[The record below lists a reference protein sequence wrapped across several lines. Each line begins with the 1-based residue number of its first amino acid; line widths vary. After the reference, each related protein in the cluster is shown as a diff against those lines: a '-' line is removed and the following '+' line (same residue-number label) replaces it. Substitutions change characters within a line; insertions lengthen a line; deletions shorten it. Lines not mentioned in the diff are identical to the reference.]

1 VQYPE
6 RKIRTKCLFKNIQLL
21 QGLDIASTHLK
32 HGIRNY
38 QSCIVAEIKKLHQ
51 EKYKRLTIRT
61 SANQVESNWFLLI
74 FM

>member
-1 VQYPE
+1 M
-6 RKIRTKCLFKNIQLL
+6 L

-32 HGIRNY
+32 HGINNY
-38 QSCIVAEIKKLHQ
+38 QSCIVAGIKNLHQ
-51 EKYKRLTIRT
+51 ENYKRLTLST